1 SADGEAKLPFS
12 WQGVTLHAVGA
23 SEVRVRFTPVHGDEV
38 ALQIADATGAPVA
51 SVAGLALLG
60 VSRDQLSTAQDTT
73 RDALLRVDWPEL
85 RTADAGGPVADD
97 WMLLGAGSQ
106 AFADLAALRGV
117 AAEGGTVPA
126 TLVVPCAAGEPV
138 SDVADSAHAA
148 AHRAL
153 DLVQE
158 WLGDERFA
166 ESRLVFLT
174 RGAVA
179 AVPGED
185 VADLA
190 HAPVWGL
197 VRSAQSENPGRFGL
211 IDVDGEIDADTVAV
225 ALATAESQLA
235 VRGGALRVPRL
246 SAAVAGDDT
255 VRALDPQ
262 GTVLVTGASGELGGL
277 FVRHLVTEYGVRDLL
292 LVSRR
297 GGDAPGAVELT
308 AELVGLGAS
317 VSWAACDVA
326 DRDAL
331 AAVLDTIPVLS
342 AVVHTAG
349 VLDDGV
355 VGSLTA
361 ERLSAVL
368 RPKVDAAWNLHEL
381 TQGMDLSA
389 FVLFSSAAG
398 AFGGAGQANYAA
410 ANVFLDALA
419 AHRRSRGLVATSL
432 AWGLWDGGMGGDL
445 GETDRG
451 RINRGGITVLSPE
464 TGLALF
470 DAAQRTTEPLLVPLP
485 LDMPALRLQAR
496 GGMLPDLLR
505 GLVRVPARRAA
516 AHGAAVGASALRERV
531 AGLAE
536 NERFAAV
543 LDVVRGEVAG
553 VLGHGSVDEVP
564 ADRAFK

>member
-23 SEVRVRFTPVHGDEV
+23 SEVRVRLSRAGRDVV
-38 ALQIADATGAPVA
+38 ALELADAEGAPVA
-51 SVAGLALLG
+51 SVRGLVLRAFSPEQLAGPVGGQGDALFRVEWSPVAAGGSVDDWKLVSAGL
-60 VSRDQLSTAQDTT
+60 
-73 RDALLRVDWPEL
+73 
-85 RTADAGGPVADD
+85 
-97 WMLLGAGSQ
+97 Q
-106 AFADLAALRGV
+106 AFETENGA
-117 AAEGGTVPA
+117 VPA
-126 TLVVPCAAGEPV
+126 VIVVPCAADELARDMAGAV
-138 SDVADSAHAA
+138 HAESG
-148 AHRAL
+148 RVL
-153 DLVQE
+153 GLVQE
-158 WLGDERFA
+158 WLSDERFA

-211 IDVDGEIDADTVAV
+211 IDVDGEIDADTVAA
-225 ALATAESQLA
+225 ALATGEPEVA
-235 VRGGALRVPRL
+235 VRYGVFLAPRL
-246 SAAVAGDDT
+246 VRAVAGPDAEAP
-255 VRALDPQ
+255 VFE
-262 GTVLVTGASGELGGL
+262 GTVLVTGASGALGGL
-277 FVRHLVTEYGVRDLL
+277 FARHLVTEYGVRDLL

-349 VLDDGV
+349 VLNDGV
-355 VGSLTA
+355 IASLDQ
-361 ERLSAVL
+361 ERMSSVL

-398 AFGGAGQANYAA
+398 VFGGAGQANYAA

-432 AWGLWDGGMGGDL
+432 AWGLWDGGMA
-445 GETDRG
+445 GEVARSG
-451 RINRGGITVLSPE
+451 RGGVNALTE
-464 TGLALF
+464 DEGLALF
-470 DAAQRTTEPLLVPLP
+470 DSANATQAAVLVPMK
-485 LDMPALRLQAR
+485 LDLAALRAQAVS
-496 GGMLPDLLR
+496 GMLPPLLS

-516 AHGAAVGASALRERV
+516 KAGSASAGKLARQLAALPQDER
-531 AGLAE
+531 AE
-536 NERFAAV
+536 VV